1 MLKERVKNLLE
12 EALEERDSLFL
23 ISLAVSVDNQIKIV
37 IDGDEGVSLNDCI
50 SVSRAVEGGLDR
62 EEVDFSLEVT
72 SPGATEPLVHQR
84 QYNKNIGRKLSVTIA
99 SGETV
104 EGKLAAIGEDGIVL
118 EWKQREPKPVG
129 KGKRTVTV
137 EKEIPFSGISEAK
150 VIITF

>member
-1 MLKERVKNLLE
+1 MLKERVKSLLE
-12 EALEERDSLFL
+12 EALAENGSLFL
-23 ISLAVSVDNQIKIV
+23 ISLTVSADNQIKVV

-62 EEVDFSLEVT
+62 EETDFSLEVT

-84 QYNKNIGRKLSVTIA
+84 QYNKNIGRKLNVKTA

-104 EGKLAAIGEDGIVL
+104 EGNLTAIGEDGIEL
-118 EWKQREPKPVG
+118 QWKQREPKPVG

-137 EKEIPFSGISEAK
+137 KKEIPFSDISGAK